1 MRDHQTQQVVG
12 ASDSHDGL
20 LACSLV
26 CSSRPVCRVDRYQ
39 LMEELV
45 PNGSYLEIFGRRNNL
60 HNGWVTI
67 GNEL

>member
-1 MRDHQTQQVVG
+1 M
-12 ASDSHDGL
+12 
-20 LACSLV
+20 